1 MLTLSLFAIWVRT
14 FRMGRVLDFGWLD
27 FAVSLLWVP
36 LEAWIRPWPALG
48 SVQDELLQGKERR
61 GQAFAIMRG
70 ALLAIPILFVFTAL
84 LGSADL
90 VFGDLVERALDWLN
104 LERLLDIFESL
115 TIVILSGLF
124 LLGATIAALRDPL
137 KRKLIGVERA
147 LVAPFL
153 GFTESA
159 IVLGAVDLLF
169 AAFVAIQFHYLFGG
183 AANINAAG
191 YTYSEYARRGFGEL
205 VATAFL
211 TLGMIMVLG
220 NWSRREGRRMRRWFN
235 ALSGIL
241 VGLVSVMLVSA
252 FQRLLLYERAFGFT
266 RLRTYTHAAIVWMGA
281 LFLIFLALLLA
292 DRLRRFAPAVAF
304 GALGFAATLNLINV
318 DRFIVQQNIARWER
332 TGKLDAWYL
341 STLSEDALPELAAS
355 VHRLPQE
362 DQDLVLAELAC
373 RRAQLLRRSRE
384 TGWQSFRASHSAALA
399 SLVSI
404 QDLLTRFPV
413 TDGGSGIFDVE
424 TEDGPRSCTRFGF

>member
-1 MLTLSLFAIWVRT
+1 
-14 FRMGRVLDFGWLD
+14 
-27 FAVSLLWVP
+27 
-36 LEAWIRPWPALG
+36 
-48 SVQDELLQGKERR
+48 
-61 GQAFAIMRG
+61 
-70 ALLAIPILFVFTAL
+70 
-84 LGSADL
+84 
-90 VFGDLVERALDWLN
+90 
-104 LERLLDIFESL
+104 
-115 TIVILSGLF
+115 
-124 LLGATIAALRDPL
+124 IAALRDPL

-266 RLRTYTHAAIVWMGA
+266 RLRT
-281 LFLIFLALLLA
+281 
-292 DRLRRFAPAVAF
+292 
-304 GALGFAATLNLINV
+304 
-318 DRFIVQQNIARWER
+318 
-332 TGKLDAWYL
+332 
-341 STLSEDALPELAAS
+341 
-355 VHRLPQE
+355 
-362 DQDLVLAELAC
+362 
-373 RRAQLLRRSRE
+373 
-384 TGWQSFRASHSAALA
+384 
-399 SLVSI
+399 
-404 QDLLTRFPV
+404 
-413 TDGGSGIFDVE
+413 
-424 TEDGPRSCTRFGF
+424 